1 MDYKAAIEE
10 AIRYIEE
17 NLCEEINL
25 NDIARKAYFSEFY
38 FHRLFRSFTGSSVM
52 EYVRERRLSASSEA
66 LSETGEKIT
75 DIAHKFQYGSEESF
89 SRAFKKAYGIS
100 PREYRNTYSKN
111 PEKKTYTGVKQ
122 LTGSSSRVTTLSAAA

>member
-17 NLCEEINL
+17 NLCEEIKL

-38 FHRLFRSFTGSSVM
+38 FHRLFRGFTGSSVM
-52 EYVRERRLSASSEA
+52 EYVRERRLYASSEA

-100 PREYRNTYSKN
+100 PREYRNTYGKN
-111 PEKKTYTGVKQ
+111 SEKK